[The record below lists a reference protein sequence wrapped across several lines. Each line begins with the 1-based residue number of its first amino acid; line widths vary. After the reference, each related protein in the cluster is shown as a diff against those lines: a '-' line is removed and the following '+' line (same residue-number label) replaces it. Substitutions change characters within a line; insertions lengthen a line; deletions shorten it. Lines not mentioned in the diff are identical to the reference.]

1 MEKNLIT
8 IAPNFSGKITA
19 EFKSN
24 NLIYKLNSL
33 ENLQVIDL
41 KKIKLLKRLMNM
53 DVINLNLV
61 F

>member
-8 IAPNFSGKITA
+8 VAPNFPGKITA

-24 NLIYKLNSL
+24 NYIYRLNSL

-41 KKIKLLKRLMNM
+41 KNKIIKRLMNL
-53 DVINLNLV
+53 DIINLNPV